1 MSSYSRIES
10 QFLKVGHKE
19 SDLLSELEFNK
30 ALDKIGKSNTG
41 LNEFDRSVAQQ
52 LFEQVQKDKNDKAK
66 VKDYIEIILK
76 AHEMLKKNIGILR
89 EQVQLDK
96 SRKNNKILEELFQ
109 FQEDLRLLTIPFGLP
124 EPNKI
129 PEL

>member
-1 MSSYSRIES
+1 
-10 QFLKVGHKE
+10 
-19 SDLLSELEFNK
+19 
-30 ALDKIGKSNTG
+30 
-41 LNEFDRSVAQQ
+41 
-52 LFEQVQKDKNDKAK
+52 
-66 VKDYIEIILK
+66 
-76 AHEMLKKNIGILR
+76 MLKKNIGILR

-109 FQEDLRLLTIPFGLP
+109 FQEDLRLLTLPFGLP